1 MDRGAFVPDDIIIKL
16 LIQAVGRA
24 QGGGKHTLLDG
35 FPRSTSQAIA
45 LKEHM
50 PIDMV
55 INLDVPRGV
64 IVDRLSDRWIHP
76 ASGRVYAYSYRP
88 PKERGKDDETGE
100 ELVRRDDD
108 KPEVNHV

>member
-1 MDRGAFVPDDIIIKL
+1 MFLHFVP
-16 LIQAVGRA
+16 QYYAVACLHLRISI
-24 QGGGKHTLLDG
+24 
-35 FPRSTSQAIA
+35 RSTSQAIA

-88 PKERGKDDETGE
+88 PK
-100 ELVRRDDD
+100 VC
-108 KPEVNHV
+108 PMFF